1 MSLFNLAAPLYR
13 SPYVILS
20 TLPTHQPHR
29 MANMLQVK
37 VDSHMLNALTADLT
51 ARCVVKTKYKH
62 ESRHSKD
69 AIAWANSRAE
79 KLTTAMLKHIGK
91 GNTAFNIQLNIVQLL
106 DFHDRAYI
114 CYDLFLDGFDEHV
127 RLEIE
132 RSIERPIYLIIRRGD
147 ILHVNRGN
155 KGVDAMVAD
164 ELKDIGQF
172 DKGPRPYFVD
182 AMNPPLYSE
191 GKRIENPAEFMSG
204 SGDLSSSEEDEDG
217 KRGEQDSRKEVAGEG
232 QVVTEG

>member
-1 MSLFNLAAPLYR
+1 
-13 SPYVILS
+13 
-20 TLPTHQPHR
+20 
-29 MANMLQVK
+29 MLQVK

-51 ARCVVKTKYKH
+51 ARCVLKTKYKH

-91 GNTAFNIQLNIVQLL
+91 ENAAFKVQLNIVKLL
-106 DFHDRAYI
+106 DFHNRAYI
-114 CYDLFLDGFDEHV
+114 CYDLFLDGLDEHI

-132 RSIERPIYLIIRRGD
+132 RSIERPIFLISRRGD
-147 ILHVNRGN
+147 VLHVNRGK

-164 ELKDIGQF
+164 ELKDIGEF

-182 AMNPPLYSE
+182 VMNPPLYCD
-191 GKRIENPAEFMSG
+191 GKRIENPAELMSG
-204 SGDLSSSEEDEDG
+204 SGEGENGEDLSLSEEDEDG
-217 KRGEQDSRKEVAGEG
+217 KKGEQDSLKEVAVED
-232 QVVTEG
+232 QVVT

>member
-1 MSLFNLAAPLYR
+1 
-13 SPYVILS
+13 
-20 TLPTHQPHR
+20 
-29 MANMLQVK
+29 
-37 VDSHMLNALTADLT
+37 MLNALTADLT

-79 KLTTAMLKHIGK
+79 KLTAAMLKHIGK
-91 GNTAFNIQLNIVQLL
+91 ENTAFNIQLNIVKLL

-114 CYDLFLDGFDEHV
+114 CYDLFLDGIDEHV

-155 KGVDAMVAD
+155 KRVGAMVAD
-164 ELKDIGQF
+164 ELKFFGEF
-172 DKGPRPYFVD
+172 DKGPWPYFVD
-182 AMNPPLYSE
+182 TMNPPFYSD

-204 SGDLSSSEEDEDG
+204 SGKGENGEDLSSSEEDEDG
-217 KRGEQDSRKEVAGEG
+217 KRGEHDSVKGVAVEG
-232 QVVTEG
+232 QVVTEGSL